1 MMFIFTVVFSRIIG
15 NFVYKVW
22 AKLLTYFDGKISR
35 FFRRFFLLPAMFHQ
49 HHSEPAKIGKFEA
62 FSIPTRVQTL
72 VILIY
77 YMTIFVF
84 LFVGY
89 EFKFPNF
96 MYDTKARQLL
106 RLLGDRA
113 GIVSITQVP
122 IIILFGGRNNFLIWL
137 TGWPIDVFNVYHKW
151 ISRGILVLLLVHAIS
166 FSLSFTLAGSY
177 GTVWSKAY
185 WIFGV
190 TAFSSG
196 VVIFVQS
203 LRVLR
208 QRNYELFLASHI
220 ALAAV
225 FLGAAWNHL
234 KELGEM
240 EYLYAAV
247 AVWGTDRI
255 ARVIR
260 ILWSGPSCNA
270 QMIAYGDGVFKV
282 TITYSKRWKITPG
295 TYVFVSLLD
304 WESFWQFHPFSA
316 VSPIDDDDNTL
327 TIYAKAKNGFTRD
340 LYLKLCRQQG
350 RRQDSC
356 ILLEG
361 PYGCQ
366 HALYRYDE
374 VFIIAGGVGI
384 TGVYN
389 YAADMRK
396 NSQREHSVQ
405 LIWVIPDER
414 PLEWFGDQIDYLS
427 SAEQF
432 QCTIYITGT
441 GNSTFQTE
449 KPTTF
454 GQYRKMRGKPDVDSF
469 VRRCIVNAS
478 GKLAVLSCGPG
489 SMNDQVR
496 KAVAENIQS
505 ASSRVDYFEESF
517 SW

>member
-1 MMFIFTVVFSRIIG
+1 
-15 NFVYKVW
+15 
-22 AKLLTYFDGKISR
+22 
-35 FFRRFFLLPAMFHQ
+35 
-49 HHSEPAKIGKFEA
+49 
-62 FSIPTRVQTL
+62 
-72 VILIY
+72 
-77 YMTIFVF
+77 
-84 LFVGY
+84 
-89 EFKFPNF
+89 

-106 RLLGDRA
+106 RMLADRA

-122 IIILFGGRNNFLIWL
+122 MIILFGGRNNFLIWL
-137 TGWPIDVFNVYHKW
+137 TGWPIEVFNVYHRW

-177 GTVWSKAY
+177 NTVWSKPY
-185 WIFGV
+185 WIFGI

-196 VVIFVQS
+196 AIIFFQS

-208 QRNYELFLASHI
+208 QRNYEVFLAAHI
-220 ALAAV
+220 ALATV
-225 FLGAAWNHL
+225 FIGAAWNHL
-234 KELGEM
+234 KDLGEL

-255 ARVIR
+255 ARIIR
-260 ILWSGPSCNA
+260 IIWSGSPCRA
-270 QMIAYGDGVFKV
+270 QMVAYEDGVFKV
-282 TITYSKRWKITPG
+282 LIDYSKRWKISPG
-295 TYVFVSLLD
+295 TYLFVSFLSR
-304 WESFWQFHPFSA
+304 ESFWQFHPFSA
-316 VSPIDDDDNTL
+316 VAPLDDKGTL
-327 TIYAKAKNGFTRD
+327 TLYAKAKDGLTRD
-340 LYLKLCRQQG
+340 LYLNLCRQQG
-350 RRQDSC
+350 HRKNCRV
-356 ILLEG
+356 LLEG

-366 HALYRYDE
+366 HALYRYEE

-389 YAADMRK
+389 YAEDMRK
-396 NSQREHSVQ
+396 NPQRDHSVQ

-414 PLEWFGDQIDYLS
+414 PLEWFGEQIDYLS
-427 SAEQF
+427 CAEQF
-432 QCTIYITGT
+432 QITVYITGT
-441 GNSTFQTE
+441 GNSNIQTE
-449 KPTTF
+449 KPTIA

-496 KAVAENIQS
+496 RAVAENIQS